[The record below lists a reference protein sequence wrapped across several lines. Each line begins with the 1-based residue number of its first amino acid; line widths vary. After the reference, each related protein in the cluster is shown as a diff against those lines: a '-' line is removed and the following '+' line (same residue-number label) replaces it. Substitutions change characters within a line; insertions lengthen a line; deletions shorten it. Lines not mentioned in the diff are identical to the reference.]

1 VKLIFANRPCGPG
14 FAPDADLTA
23 LFTRLAGPA
32 GREEW
37 EVGLAW
43 IEDEAM
49 ADLNLR
55 YRDVAGITDVLSF
68 SYLEEAGE
76 GEPDLAGGDRGA
88 RGDLWAGS
96 DFVPG
101 ELIGEIV
108 IAPRFVENRC
118 RENGWPVRDEF
129 ALLVV
134 HGLLHV
140 MGWDHAEPEETAAM
154 REHEVVWLAREG
166 VVHPL
171 RGRGA

>member
-1 VKLIFANRPCGPG
+1 MKLVFTNRLSGPG
-14 FAPDADLTA
+14 FVPDEDLTT
-23 LFTRLAGPA
+23 LFNSLAEPA

-55 YRDVAGITDVLSF
+55 YRNVSGPTDVLSF

-88 RGDLWAGS
+88 RGDLWTGS
-96 DFVPG
+96 DCVPG
-101 ELIGEIV
+101 EPVGEIV

-118 RENGWPVRDEF
+118 RRNGWPVRAEF

-140 MGWDHAEPEETAAM
+140 MGWEHAEPEETAAM
-154 REHEVVWLAREG
+154 REHEAVRLAREG

-171 RGRGA
+171 WGKGA